1 MKNSLNFAIFNKYA
15 PCFYKCQRN
24 VGRLRKWN
32 DFYTHTTFKLYG
44 KKLTFNTLITM
55 KSLRMILA
63 KTLTSLLITNASKYI
78 FMPITKTFLTTNSAC
93 GIAKTA
99 FGTKLAESATG
110 IFLAEI
116 TLPNFVIA
124 FGMAVA
130 TAVNTTI

>member
-1 MKNSLNFAIFNKYA
+1 
-15 PCFYKCQRN
+15 
-24 VGRLRKWN
+24 
-32 DFYTHTTFKLYG
+32 
-44 KKLTFNTLITM
+44 M

-63 KTLTSLLITNASKYI
+63 KTLTSLLITNTSKYI
-78 FMPITKTFLTTNSAC
+78 FMLITMAFLTPNSAC

-116 TLPNFVIA
+116 TLPNFGIA

-130 TAVNTTI
+130 TAVNTAI

>member
-1 MKNSLNFAIFNKYA
+1 
-15 PCFYKCQRN
+15 
-24 VGRLRKWN
+24 
-32 DFYTHTTFKLYG
+32 
-44 KKLTFNTLITM
+44 M

-116 TLPNFVIA
+116 TLPNFGIA
-124 FGMAVA
+124 LRVAVA